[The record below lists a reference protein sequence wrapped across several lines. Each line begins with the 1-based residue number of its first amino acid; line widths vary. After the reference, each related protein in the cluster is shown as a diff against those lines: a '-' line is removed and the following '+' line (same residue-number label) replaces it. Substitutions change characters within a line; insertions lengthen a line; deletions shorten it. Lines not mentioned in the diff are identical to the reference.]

1 MQRNYHRHGPG
12 KLFVV
17 GIGPGNPLD
26 RTRRAEEAIRCA
38 DTVVGYGPYLK
49 KIADLIDRQDVVS
62 SGMRQEISRVEI
74 AVNRAMQGEK
84 VALISSGDAGIYGMA
99 GPSLE
104 MIHALEDRLDVE
116 IVPGVTA
123 ASAAAAALG
132 APLMLD
138 FAVISLSDLLVPWTE
153 IEERLRA
160 VAPLDMAVCLYNPKS
175 KKRTHQ
181 IEAAAN
187 ILRAYRDGSVPV
199 GICTAVGTAE
209 ERIVTTCLGRFLDE
223 EIDMKSIVLVGS
235 SRTRDLGRF
244 MVTLR
249 GYNI

>member
-1 MQRNYHRHGPG
+1 M
-12 KLFVV
+12 V

-26 RTRRAEEAIRCA
+26 RTRRAEDAIRCA
-38 DTVVGYGPYLK
+38 DTIVGYAPYLD
-49 KIADLIDRQDVVS
+49 KIADLIHRQEVVS
-62 SGMRQEISRVEI
+62 SGMRQEIARVEI
-74 AVNRAMQGEK
+74 AVKRAMHGEK

-99 GPSLE
+99 GPALE
-104 MIHALEDRLDVE
+104 MIHAQGDRIDVE

-138 FAVISLSDLLVPWTE
+138 FAVLSLSDLLVPWAE
-153 IEERLRA
+153 IQERLRA
-160 VAPLDMAVCLYNPKS
+160 LAPLDMAVCLYNPKS

-181 IEAAAN
+181 IEDAAN
-187 ILRAYRDGSVPV
+187 ILRAHRDGSVPV

-209 ERIVTTCLGRFLDE
+209 ERIVTTCLDRFLDE
-223 EIDMKSIVLVGS
+223 EINMKSIVVVGS

-249 GYNI
+249 GYDI